1 MKRALYA
8 LALVLACALPVCAQL
23 SSGTVSGTVKDEQ
36 GAVLPGVNITLGSAD
51 RTQTFTTDADGRFR
65 FLNVAPGR
73 YRLQADLAGFATIV
87 RDDLQVVVGVEA
99 AVPISMK
106 VATVQETITVTG
118 ETPVV
123 DAKATGT
130 ATNFTQDE
138 LSRIPTSRDP
148 WALLRTVPG
157 VVMDRVNIA
166 GNETGQ
172 QSNFN
177 SKGSSR
183 NDSVWTLDGV
193 VVTDMSAVGSS
204 PSYFDFDAF
213 DEIQISTSGQDIR
226 QPTGGAGLNFV
237 VKRGTNQYRGNVK
250 GYFTNDSL
258 ESSNVPDELTVVGPT
273 GQAPITPE
281 TADHNKQISEYG
293 FDIGGPIVRDR
304 AWIWGSYVKQD
315 IRLVR
320 QAGAL
325 IDRTLLTTTNVKGN
339 WQATSKDMVSVL
351 WFLGAKEKFG
361 RATGQAQVEAPS
373 ATWNQGNNYPE
384 NRPHGLL
391 KIENNHVFSS
401 NAFLSSKYAYFGT
414 GFALEPQ
421 GGLDD
426 QASIS
431 ARLGQTFGTTRASR
445 FLRPQH
451 IVNLDGNVFASGFGA
466 HDIKLGVGWR
476 RHDAFS
482 QTLWPGDLVVAYDN
496 SAADKRAR
504 LYREGAGTNRTEYLN
519 LYLADTI
526 SVNRLTINAGV
537 RYDRQIGKALPSQ
550 TIGNGAFPNVVP
562 GIDFEGYDA
571 PFTWGN
577 LLPRLGVTYAL
588 DDARKTIVR
597 ANFSMYASQLDA
609 TTVGFSNPSASV
621 GFVDYPWVDANNDMF
636 VQPAEVV
643 FAGGPL
649 TFGGGFNPAS
659 PSSVASADRIDP
671 DLKAPITR
679 SVVVGLERE
688 LLPNLAVSANYTW
701 SRLTDV
707 VGSNN
712 TGDPI
717 GLTFA
722 RWIGLGT
729 GDYLPGTLLT
739 GSLPNG
745 ETYSVQTYI
754 PDAARITANGNGRVL
769 TNYPGYSAD
778 YQGVELSIV
787 KRMSNRWMMRAAFSY
802 NNPTESFDGTPVNT
816 LGNPTRRDTDALV
829 EGGQLAPRSAGSGA
843 GDVFVNAGWQINVN
857 GAFQLPWGVEVA
869 GNVFGREGN
878 AFPIF
883 RSVALGRDG
892 SNRVLVTSEVDSFR
906 FDNLW
911 NVDVRL
917 SKGVRIER
925 FSMQFVADLFNVLNA
940 NTELNRQRNLDSP
953 NFNRLT
959 SNLSPRILRFGV
971 RLGF

>member
-1 MKRALYA
+1 MYA
-8 LALVLACALPVCAQL
+8 
-23 SSGTVSGTVKDEQ
+23 
-36 GAVLPGVNITLGSAD
+36 
-51 RTQTFTTDADGRFR
+51 
-65 FLNVAPGR
+65 
-73 YRLQADLAGFATIV
+73 
-87 RDDLQVVVGVEA
+87 
-99 AVPISMK
+99 
-106 VATVQETITVTG
+106 
-118 ETPVV
+118 
-123 DAKATGT
+123 
-130 ATNFTQDE
+130 
-138 LSRIPTSRDP
+138 
-148 WALLRTVPG
+148 
-157 VVMDRVNIA
+157 
-166 GNETGQ
+166 
-172 QSNFN
+172 
-177 SKGSSR
+177 
-183 NDSVWTLDGV
+183 
-193 VVTDMSAVGSS
+193 
-204 PSYFDFDAF
+204 
-213 DEIQISTSGQDIR
+213 
-226 QPTGGAGLNFV
+226 QP
-237 VKRGTNQYRGNVK
+237 
-250 GYFTNDSL
+250 
-258 ESSNVPDELTVVGPT
+258 
-273 GQAPITPE
+273 
-281 TADHNKQISEYG
+281 
-293 FDIGGPIVRDR
+293 
-304 AWIWGSYVKQD
+304 
-315 IRLVR
+315 
-320 QAGAL
+320 
-325 IDRTLLTTTNVKGN
+325 
-339 WQATSKDMVSVL
+339 
-351 WFLGAKEKFG
+351 
-361 RATGQAQVEAPS
+361 
-373 ATWNQGNNYPE
+373 
-384 NRPHGLL
+384 
-391 KIENNHVFSS
+391 
-401 NAFLSSKYAYFGT
+401 
-414 GFALEPQ
+414 
-421 GGLDD
+421 
-426 QASIS
+426 
-431 ARLGQTFGTTRASR
+431 ARR
-445 FLRPQH
+445 
-451 IVNLDGNVFASGFGA
+451 
-466 HDIKLGVGWR
+466 
-476 RHDAFS
+476 
-482 QTLWPGDLVVAYDN
+482 
-496 SAADKRAR
+496 
-504 LYREGAGTNRTEYLN
+504 
-519 LYLADTI
+519 
-526 SVNRLTINAGV
+526 
-537 RYDRQIGKALPSQ
+537 
-550 TIGNGAFPNVVP
+550 
-562 GIDFEGYDA
+562 
-571 PFTWGN
+571 
-577 LLPRLGVTYAL
+577 
-588 DDARKTIVR
+588 DDAR
-597 ANFSMYASQLDA
+597 
-609 TTVGFSNPSASV
+609 FSNPSASV

-712 TGDPI
+712 TGGHRSASRSPA
-717 GLTFA
+717 GSGSA
-722 RWIGLGT
+722 RAT
-729 GDYLPGTLLT
+729 TSRDAPDRQPAQRRTV
-739 GSLPNG
+739 
-745 ETYSVQTYI
+745 YSVQTYI